1 MTTPD
6 RPISPDDLEV
16 SLAVRKDLGPQHDS
30 AVVAEF
36 LDRVGDAIDARVDQR
51 LAARKALPGLPADR
65 PGGGSP
71 ALGFASIGMGI
82 PITAIA
88 LGTTGGGA
96 DGIVALIVAWAGI
109 AAVNLAYARRR

>member
-1 MTTPD
+1 MQPAG
-6 RPISPDDLEV
+6 PIQPDDLAV
-16 SLAVRKDLGPQHDS
+16 TLAVREELGPQHDP
-30 AVVAEF
+30 AVIGEF
-36 LDRVGDAIDARVDQR
+36 LDRVGASIDARVDER

-65 PGGGSP
+65 RGGGSP

-88 LGTTGGGA
+88 LGTTNGGA

-109 AAVNLAYARRR
+109 AAVNFAYARR